1 MHNRSILMD
10 TESIRSTI
18 HHIDRQ
24 LSKIKLVKSNK
35 PAADHLFEL
44 RNNLLLTYK
53 PSPEV
58 DWTFKNKHLLSF
70 FDKEVQWVNIN

>member
-1 MHNRSILMD
+1 MD

-18 HHIDRQ
+18 DHIDRQ
-24 LSKIKLVKSNK
+24 LSEIKLVKSNK

-53 PSPEV
+53 PNPEV
-58 DWTFKNKHLLSF
+58 DWTFKNKRLLSF
-70 FDKEVQWVNIN
+70 FDKELRWVTIN